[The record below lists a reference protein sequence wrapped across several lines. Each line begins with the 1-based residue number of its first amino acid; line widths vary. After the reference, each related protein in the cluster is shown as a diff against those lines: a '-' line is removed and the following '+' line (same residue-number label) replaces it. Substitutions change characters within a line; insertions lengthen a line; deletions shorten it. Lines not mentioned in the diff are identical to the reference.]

1 MEKEL
6 RKAFEEVTTNNVQ
19 ASIDFTNETR
29 KMLREL
35 SDKFDSLEA
44 RMSQYDE
51 KLQLLQIQV
60 STMQAI
66 VFRGGTSGD

>member
-6 RKAFEEVTTNNVQ
+6 RKAFEEVTTSNVK

-29 KMLREL
+29 KMFRGL

-44 RMSQYDE
+44 RMTQYDE
-51 KLQLLQIQV
+51 KLQLLQKQV
-60 STMQAI
+60 SIMQAI
-66 VFRGGTSGD
+66 VFRGGTSGT